1 MYTRSI
7 LMCLRAVMSVC
18 VNPLG
23 PLHRIGQRGSSAEPH
38 SPPTVGSSDPTKYV
52 MLQTH
57 L

>member
-1 MYTRSI
+1 
-7 LMCLRAVMSVC
+7 MCLRAVMSVC